1 MISFVS
7 SSPTSSALFLEAL
20 IRWIEKGS
28 RLKKGENNWML
39 TVTNS
44 HKDLLQVQE
53 GIIKSELKAI
63 FGRDIFEYFLHTES
77 VSIVKITI
85 KKLFLFFL

>member
-1 MISFVS
+1 
-7 SSPTSSALFLEAL
+7 
-20 IRWIEKGS
+20 
-28 RLKKGENNWML
+28 ML

-85 KKLFLFFL
+85 KKLFFFFL